1 MVGSYGEWDKGIL
14 SMGKQ
19 VFNRDDIHLHAYS
32 IQVDKSAVYLCGD
45 ELLRLDGMCGIN
57 TNVIWNLR

>member
-32 IQVDKSAVYLCGD
+32 IKVDKSVVYLCGD
-45 ELLRLDGMCGIN
+45 EPLR
-57 TNVIWNLR
+57 